1 MFTSPKCEALQIE
14 YHVFQRLFDHWEELE
29 KESLPI
35 VLERILAEISQEQE
49 EAYAQMW
56 VEAQKFM

>member
-1 MFTSPKCEALQIE
+1 MFTSPEYEALQIE
-14 YHVFQRLFDHWEELE
+14 YHVFQRLLDHWEELE

-35 VLERILAEISQEQE
+35 VFERILTEISKEQE
-49 EAYAQMW
+49 ETYANFW

>member
-1 MFTSPKCEALQIE
+1 MFTSPKYEALQIE

-35 VLERILAEISQEQE
+35 VLERILAEISKEQE
-49 EAYAQMW
+49 ETFANFWAG
-56 VEAQKFM
+56 AQKFM